1 MKYRS
6 LLPVLFVGVLAAAAS
21 AAPAQATKIAIANPS
36 RIFNEMQETKDLR
49 EKLEAKRKEL
59 EATEQQKRGA
69 ISDYIGQMRQLRPG
83 SPQAKDMA
91 EKIDAAKAEL
101 QGWGAVSRAGAERD
115 QKIMIKSLYD
125 KIEAAIGDVAKQ
137 DALDLVLTDGRQ
149 DPGNIE
155 EITFED
161 LRRMLNGRNVLFS
174 TKSIDISEKVIAV
187 LDKNYAAAKTK

>member
-1 MKYRS
+1 MKYRC
-6 LLPVLFVGVLAAAAS
+6 LLPLLFVGVLAAAAT

-59 EATEQQKRGA
+59 EATEQQKRAA
-69 ISDYIGQMRQLRPG
+69 IGEYIGQMRQLRPG

-137 DALDLVLTDGRQ
+137 DSLDLVLTDGRQ